1 MEKEEMYESIK
12 KYNETK
18 SDEDFIIAEAKY
30 LTKRVEYEIGM
41 AKAEKQEEF
50 GMGFI
55 MAVDEFNGDKTILDF
70 FAKCMISEI
79 CDGDIKSTLENYL
92 HSKYNDKEEITH
104 IRKRE
109 EIINFIRE
117 HDMYLSR
124 YLEANIHLIKPLEI
138 DIESIIFELNNQKEY
153 DEEVIKDITDS
164 FINMEDDCIYT
175 SYELLLYLKHKKG
188 IDILE
193 DSDMDDDLM
202 SEEEYCEAI
211 FDNTNLKDAKILQDY
226 TKLIEDY
233 IQTKK
238 EPDFYVLTEQK
249 KKEKEKL
256 KNQNIIITKID
267 NNNDENK

>member
-1 MEKEEMYESIK
+1 MENEEMYEAIK

-18 SDEDFIIAEAKY
+18 DEEDFIVAEAKY
-30 LTKRVEYEIGM
+30 LTKRVAYEIAM
-41 AKAEKQEEF
+41 AKSEEQEEF

-55 MAVDEFNGDKTILDF
+55 MAVHEFNGDKTVLDF
-70 FAKCMISEI
+70 FAKSMIAEI

-92 HSKYNDKEEITH
+92 HSKYTNKEEITH

-117 HDMYLSR
+117 HDVYLSR
-124 YLEANIHLIKPLEI
+124 YLEVNIHLIKPLEL
-138 DIESIIFELNNQKEY
+138 DMESIIFELNSEKEY
-153 DEEVIKDITDS
+153 DEEVIKDITEG

-175 SYELLLYLKHKKG
+175 SYELLLYLKHKNG
-188 IDILE
+188 IDVLG
-193 DSDMDDDLM
+193 DFNMDDDLM

-211 FDNTNLKDAKILQDY
+211 FDNASLKDAKFLQDY

-233 IQTKK
+233 IQTKE

-256 KNQNIIITKID
+256 KNQNVIITKID